1 MVKNTTGGNGS
12 KRMARKNTGH
22 KQPDIDM
29 NDPLILTVSVSKAL
43 GNSRFYVLK
52 PDHSQLICHIPNRFS
67 GRNKHNNFV
76 TVNSLILVSL
86 REFENP
92 PKNCDYVRI
101 LQPTTPHTFFLRNL
115 ANGEASL
122 DEDIVF
128 RNETHLIENPS
139 ETDTNKEGVATV
151 KSITIDFGDINFD
164 DI

>member
-12 KRMARKNTGH
+12 KRMARKNTAH
-22 KQPDIDM
+22 KQQEVDM
-29 NDPLILTVSVSKAL
+29 NDPYVLTVSVSKAL

-52 PDHSQLICHIPNRFS
+52 PDHSQLICHIPSRFS

-92 PKNCDYVRI
+92 AKNCDYIRI
-101 LQPTTPHTFFLRNL
+101 VNPTTPTAFFLRNT
-115 ANGEASL
+115 ANMCEAGNE
-122 DEDIVF
+122 DEIIF
-128 RNETHLIENPS
+128 RNETQVTELLKNEDGTEKTPV
-139 ETDTNKEGVATV
+139 TNTM
-151 KSITIDFGDINFD
+151 DFADINFD